1 VRLRVDKSDA
11 RPAAVFDD
19 VKDLQ
24 LDGVRPAGD
33 SPVALHLNDVVGAV
47 VDSTRPVGEARG
59 TLRVSGARS
68 KLIHVS
74 EDSLLDVRR
83 N

>member
-1 VRLRVDKSDA
+1 
-11 RPAAVFDD
+11 VFDD

-24 LDGVRPAGD
+24 LDGLRPASG
-33 SPVALHLNDVVGAV
+33 SAVALHLNDVVGAT
-47 VDSTRPVGEARG
+47 VDSSRPIGDGRG

-68 KLIHVS
+68 KEIHVS
-74 EDSLLDVRR
+74 EDSLLDVTR